1 MSNILTPEKV
11 NMAAEAEPHEILFAI
26 HKRVVDT
33 ENLMAQYR
41 THAQNLEVT
50 IAMLQERIEKLEN
63 QNDHL
68 SFHKDLKKEE
78 GGIPYT
84 SVYGEDEVK

>member
-63 QNDHL
+63 KKQ
-68 SFHKDLKKEE
+68 LK
-78 GGIPYT
+78 GAPYD
-84 SVYGEDEVK
+84 SVYGEEQDGGEK

>member
-63 QNDHL
+63 KN
-68 SFHKDLKKEE
+68 KKGE
-78 GGIPYT
+78 GGTPYT